1 MLIPYAFNGLA
12 WVSYLSLVLFAL
24 IVKPF
29 SGRAVIFLPI
39 FALTAYVLL
48 STTGT
53 FAGDYGLG
61 LSWLTLFWFASDY
74 ILLTD
79 VQRTLRRLPPA
90 PKEPIEKASLCAR
103 TRWAVAL
110 FTAPRGVGWA
120 HQPPTLPAAPLA
132 GTPRLAFIV
141 RRLCTAFLLF
151 LLHDAANLHQLWNPM
166 FRAHGPG
173 WRADG
178 WGWRAIVVLAWGV
191 SAYTAMELAVT
202 LLSVMGVACGLFAP
216 EEWPPLF
223 APGEAYTIRRLWGRA
238 WHQLMRRFVSTHGK
252 YLAHCVLRLSPGS
265 NASSYIQLYTAFL
278 ISALVHY
285 GAEAMALR
293 IPRGGGALAFF
304 MLQPCAIML
313 EDFLIFLARGAGMKG
328 GTGVRI
334 VGYAWVWVW
343 VTLTLPGWQEPLV
356 RAGQMDDSLPVSV
369 LLGLWRGEW
378 VLHSRS

>member
-1 MLIPYAFNGLA
+1 MPTPYAFNGLA
-12 WVSYLSLVLFAL
+12 WVFYLSLVLLAL

-110 FTAPRGVGWA
+110 FTTPRGVGWA

-132 GTPRLAFIV
+132 GTPRLAFIA
-141 RRLCTAFLLF
+141 RRLCTALLLF

-178 WGWRAIVVLAWGV
+178 WCWRAVVVLAWGV

-223 APGEAYTIRRLWGRA
+223 APGEAYTIRRLWG
-238 WHQLMRRFVSTHGK
+238 
-252 YLAHCVLRLSPGS
+252 
-265 NASSYIQLYTAFL
+265 
-278 ISALVHY
+278 
-285 GAEAMALR
+285 
-293 IPRGGGALAFF
+293 
-304 MLQPCAIML
+304 
-313 EDFLIFLARGAGMKG
+313 
-328 GTGVRI
+328 
-334 VGYAWVWVW
+334 
-343 VTLTLPGWQEPLV
+343 
-356 RAGQMDDSLPVSV
+356 
-369 LLGLWRGEW
+369 
-378 VLHSRS
+378 